1 MIIIH
6 FKIIIIKININ
17 NDNNKLKS
25 DQLLLLD
32 SDIIIIVDIIDNII
46 SDNYCCWIA
55 VSCYCY
61 SKMVQ
66 TETKLAIR
74 YYSTA
79 DDQRRQWR
87 SLILP
92 SSIWLLLDR
101 DVFGCEFLFYFI
113 YFFIFIGSLFSKYQ
127 NVNEDSIAAHGN
139 ARMISNPP
147 REISFP
153 FSKLV

>member
-32 SDIIIIVDIIDNII
+32 CDIIIIVDIIDNII

-55 VSCYCY
+55 ISCYCY

-79 DDQRRQWR
+79 DDDN
-87 SLILP
+87 P
-92 SSIWLLLDR
+92 
-101 DVFGCEFLFYFI
+101 FGCYWIAMCLAVNFFFLYLFFYI
-113 YFFIFIGSLFSKYQ
+113 YRESIF
-127 NVNEDSIAAHGN
+127 
-139 ARMISNPP
+139 
-147 REISFP
+147 EIS
-153 FSKLV
+153 KC

>member
-25 DQLLLLD
+25 EQLLLLD
-32 SDIIIIVDIIDNII
+32 CDIIIVVDIIDNII
-46 SDNYCCWIA
+46 SDNYCCWIV

-87 SLILP
+87 SLILHHP
-92 SSIWLLLDR
+92 
-101 DVFGCEFLFYFI
+101 FGCYWIAMCLAVILILFHF
-113 YFFIFIGSLFSKYQ
+113 FFIFIGSLFSKYQ

-147 REISFP
+147 WEISFP